1 MTIVRRHRLWSLALL
16 ALAIVAVAA
25 GAWWTAT
32 GAPTPALTAT
42 VGGGV
47 AAVASW
53 CEAERARSAAWLA
66 QRLRG
71 GRP

>member
-1 MTIVRRHRLWSLALL
+1 MTTVRRHRLWSLALL

-47 AAVASW
+47 AAVAH
-53 CEAERARSAAWLA
+53 RQVGVIDA
-66 QRLRG
+66 QLRG
-71 GRP
+71 FGALEVAV

>member
-1 MTIVRRHRLWSLALL
+1 MSFLFVDGFDHYGSASILDKW
-16 ALAIVAVAA
+16 
-25 GAWWTAT
+25 
-32 GAPTPALTAT
+32 TAT